1 MWHIKDEFLHILT
14 GEAPKVAAEKSG
26 NERDKSAGGTSM
38 SATAIGKAA
47 SKRKRE
53 EASTADPPA
62 SKQSEGT
69 HAAAAKT
76 STSGDRSPPVKSNP
90 GSGAA
95 AAPVFTPGDA
105 EHGAVGA
112 PKKFKRAFNWF
123 VKDRRPEVESRVGDP
138 VVSTKLFTCM

>member
-1 MWHIKDEFLHILT
+1 MWHIKDEYLHILT

-26 NERDKSAGGTSM
+26 NERDNSAGGTSI
-38 SATAIGKAA
+38 SAATAKAA

-69 HAAAAKT
+69 HAAAKT
-76 STSGDRSPPVKSNP
+76 SASGDRSPPVKSNP
-90 GSGAA
+90 GSAA
-95 AAPVFTPGDA
+95 AAAAVFTPADA

-138 VVSTKLFTCM
+138 VVSTKLLNCM